1 MPTSAASL
9 RWWRGIDPSVP
20 GRFHQHVTGWVA
32 FADGAT
38 MLLVPSRCCQSIQ
51 NPGDCIMGAKFQLGL
66 VVRGQAEHGEDI
78 SRRLGETLAM
88 VRLADRL
95 GYDSVTKT
103 AHYSAHPFQ
112 MLQLVPMLARFTAE
126 APRLR
131 LNAGVLLLPLLSPLH
146 VAEEF
151 ATLDVLSGG
160 KIILG
165 VGLGYRDVEFKA
177 FGVPRAQRARRF
189 EANLIAIRRLWT
201 EDKVSMRTPYF
212 ELDDASCL
220 PKPLQ
225 RPHPPLWVGANA
237 DVAVERAARLG
248 DCWYIGPAVE
258 ISAVERQMELY
269 RRALDAAG
277 KPFPAELPMRRE
289 VFVARTKE
297 EAIRLCAPYL
307 SAKYKAY
314 HSWGQ
319 ELPADDSGFDQEFT
333 NLIGDRFLI
342 GSPDEVTEQ
351 ILTLHRR
358 IGANHLVMST
368 EWAGMP
374 ENLATETIEMIAK
387 ELFPRVRQG
396 L

>member
-1 MPTSAASL
+1 MTAE
-9 RWWRGIDPSVP
+9 
-20 GRFHQHVTGWVA
+20 
-32 FADGAT
+32 
-38 MLLVPSRCCQSIQ
+38 
-51 NPGDCIMGAKFQLGL
+51 FQFGL
-66 VVRGQAEHGEDI
+66 VVRGQAEQGEDI
-78 SRRLGETLAM
+78 SRRFQETLAF

-95 GYDSVTKT
+95 GFDSITKT

-112 MLQLVPMLARFTAE
+112 MLQLVPMLARFAAE
-126 APRLR
+126 APRMR

-151 ATLDVLSGG
+151 ATLDVITGG

-177 FGVPRAQRARRF
+177 FGVPRNQRVRRF
-189 EANLIAIRRLWT
+189 EANLEAIKRLWT
-201 EDKVSMRTPYF
+201 EEKVQMKAAHF

-225 RPHPPLWVGANA
+225 SPHPPIWIGANA
-237 DVAVERAARLG
+237 DAAVERAARLG

-258 ISAVERQMELY
+258 IPALERQMELY

-289 VFVARTKE
+289 VFVAKTRA

-307 SAKYKAY
+307 GAKYAAY

-319 ELPADDSGFDQEFT
+319 DMPDDDRGLGQDFES
-333 NLIGDRFLI
+333 LIGDRFLI
-342 GSPDEVTEQ
+342 GSPDEVAEQ
-351 ILTLHRR
+351 ILALRR
-358 IGANHLVMST
+358 RLGVNHLVMST

-374 ENLATETIEMIAK
+374 ESLATETIEMIAR

>member
-1 MPTSAASL
+1 MAE
-9 RWWRGIDPSVP
+9 
-20 GRFHQHVTGWVA
+20 RFQ
-32 FADGAT
+32 F
-38 MLLVPSRCCQSIQ
+38 
-51 NPGDCIMGAKFQLGL
+51 GL
-66 VVRGQAEHGEDI
+66 VVRGQAEPGEDI
-78 SRRLGETLAM
+78 SRRFQETLAF

-95 GYDSVTKT
+95 GFDSVTKT

-131 LNAGVLLLPLLSPLH
+131 LNAGVLLLPLMSPLH

-151 ATLDVLSGG
+151 ATLDVMSGG

-189 EANLIAIRRLWT
+189 EANLVAIRRLWT
-201 EDKVSMRTPYF
+201 EDKVTMKTNYF

-225 RPHPPLWVGANA
+225 HPHPPIWVGANA
-237 DVAVERAARLG
+237 DRAVERAARLG
-248 DCWYIGPAVE
+248 DCWYIGPAIE
-258 ISAVERQMELY
+258 IGTLERQMDLY

-277 KPFPAELPMRRE
+277 KPFPAEMPMRRE
-289 VFVARTKE
+289 VFVAKTRA

-307 SAKYKAY
+307 GAKYQGY
-314 HSWGQ
+314 HAWGQ
-319 ELPADDSGFDQEFT
+319 ELPADDGGLGQDFES
-333 NLIGDRFLI
+333 LIGDRFLI
-342 GSPDEVTEQ
+342 GSPDEVAEQ
-351 ILTLHRR
+351 ILALHRKL
-358 IGANHLVMST
+358 GVNHLVMST

-374 ENLATETIEMIAK
+374 ETLAVETMEMVAQ
-387 ELFPRVRQG
+387 ELIPRVRQG
-396 L
+396 I

>member
-1 MPTSAASL
+1 MTA
-9 RWWRGIDPSVP
+9 
-20 GRFHQHVTGWVA
+20 RFQ
-32 FADGAT
+32 F
-38 MLLVPSRCCQSIQ
+38 
-51 NPGDCIMGAKFQLGL
+51 GL
-66 VVRGQAEHGEDI
+66 VVRGQAEANEDI
-78 SRRLGETLAM
+78 SRRFRETLAF

-95 GYDSVTKT
+95 GFDSITKT

-112 MLQLVPMLARFTAE
+112 ALQLVPMLARFAAE
-126 APRLR
+126 APRMR

-151 ATLDVLSGG
+151 ATLDVITGG

-177 FGVPRAQRARRF
+177 FGVPRAQRVPRF
-189 EANLIAIRRLWT
+189 EANLIAIKRLWT
-201 EDKVSMRTPYF
+201 EDTVRMKTPYF

-225 RPHPPLWVGANA
+225 KPYPPIWVGANA
-237 DVAVERAARLG
+237 DPAIERAARLG

-258 ISAVERQMELY
+258 IPAIERQMQLY

-277 KPFPAELPMRRE
+277 KPFPEELPMRRE
-289 VFVARTKE
+289 VFVANTRA

-307 SAKYKAY
+307 GAKYQAY
-314 HSWGQ
+314 HAWRQDLPDDDRGLGQ
-319 ELPADDSGFDQEFT
+319 TFED
-333 NLIGDRFLI
+333 LIRDRFLI
-342 GSPDEVTEQ
+342 GSPDEVAEQ
-351 ILTLHRR
+351 MIGLHRR
-358 IGANHLVMST
+358 LGVNHVVMST

-374 ENLATETIEMIAK
+374 ESLATETMERIAR
-387 ELFPRVRQG
+387 EVFPRVRQG